1 MDRSVLLL
9 VKDDAV
15 MINRG
20 TRGQPYSGA
29 RGEIL

>member
-1 MDRSVLLL
+1 MDSDVCLL
-9 VKDDAV
+9 VKDVAV

-20 TRGQPYSGA
+20 TRGQPYSGD